1 MQERSRR
8 AQRHNL
14 EGDDVQTV
22 GIGELRIGD
31 APVDMKPGSRVP
43 TSGISPLPA
52 PKDPVSAPPVKK
64 SGLGRQFGR
73 LGGAVSGKSR
83 RNQ

>member
-1 MQERSRR
+1 MLDGEEMPVAGLNESRMSES
-8 AQRHNL
+8 QL
-14 EGDDVQTV
+14 EIKGRESRGQTPV
-22 GIGELRIGD
+22 
-31 APVDMKPGSRVP
+31 APPPVP
-43 TSGISPLPA
+43 Q
-52 PKDPVSAPPVKK
+52 KDPTPAVPAPPVKK